1 MNRKMKIL
9 GILASAALAALVGT
23 GLYLRFGLQVLDR
36 PGMENPAAPMLELLS
51 AQWTS
56 EDGVWSARIEGETL
70 DLSYQQDLV
79 YSGSFFF
86 GFDGDDLN
94 VKTEL
99 DFYDKQFESEDGSVS
114 STIENLYVENCR
126 LHLDITVSKAGEGSI
141 RQQAVLDR
149 VEYGKPAESES
160 GEIRE
165 VSEMAELVEF
175 SWDQITIGDNGF
187 RFHIVCAGQNPIDPR
202 LSCRYMDQEA
212 HEIVQIGDEGSIEL
226 CPTIPSARWEE
237 LADFLCKA
245 ELPAYHEPDPSPAGD
260 MEVHAVPFVSK
271 IQVTW
276 RDGGEEF
283 TNSYRGHY
291 ADELLEL
298 LKDIARETNSIKS
311 GQNKPAPEG
320 SWTCSCG
327 QARNTGRFCT
337 ECGQPKPAENE
348 SGEMRKVSE
357 MAKLVEFSWHQS
369 AMSYDGCFDF
379 RITASEQES
388 AVPRLYCD
396 YTDPETGERIEIG
409 EESSGFQGFRLD
421 GTRTDNTACPPVPL
435 ERWEELADF
444 LRSAELSPYS
454 PPEPGLMDATD
465 SKIQVTWQEDGEKLT
480 NSYSGIYAHELLK
493 LLQDIAGEVS
503 RNALEE
509 PKPE

>member
-1 MNRKMKIL
+1 MKIL

-56 EDGVWSARIEGETL
+56 EDGVWSARIEGERL
-70 DLSYQQDLV
+70 DLSYQQNLV

-99 DFYDKQFESEDGSVS
+99 DFYNKQFESEDGSVS
-114 STIENLYVENCR
+114 STIESLYVENCR
-126 LHLDITVSKAGEGSI
+126 MYLVLTTSKEGEGSI

-149 VEYGKPAESES
+149 VEYGKPAENEL

-165 VSEMAELVEF
+165 
-175 SWDQITIGDNGF
+175 
-187 RFHIVCAGQNPIDPR
+187 
-202 LSCRYMDQEA
+202 
-212 HEIVQIGDEGSIEL
+212 
-226 CPTIPSARWEE
+226 
-237 LADFLCKA
+237 
-245 ELPAYHEPDPSPAGD
+245 
-260 MEVHAVPFVSK
+260 
-271 IQVTW
+271 
-276 RDGGEEF
+276 
-283 TNSYRGHY
+283 
-291 ADELLEL
+291 
-298 LKDIARETNSIKS
+298 
-311 GQNKPAPEG
+311 
-320 SWTCSCG
+320 
-327 QARNTGRFCT
+327 
-337 ECGQPKPAENE
+337 
-348 SGEMRKVSE
+348 VSE

-379 RITASEQES
+379 RITPSEQES
-388 AVPRLYCD
+388 AAPRLYCD
-396 YTDPETGERIEIG
+396 YTDPETGERIELG

-503 RNALEE
+503 RNTLEE

>member
-1 MNRKMKIL
+1 MKIL

-56 EDGVWSARIEGETL
+56 EDGVWSARIEGERL
-70 DLSYQQDLV
+70 DLSYQQNLV

-99 DFYDKQFESEDGSVS
+99 DFHNKQFESEDGSVS
-114 STIENLYVENCR
+114 STIESLYVENCR
-126 LHLDITVSKAGEGSI
+126 MYLVLTTSKEGEGSI
-141 RQQAVLDR
+141 RQQAVLNR
-149 VEYGKPAESES
+149 VEYGKPAESEL

-165 VSEMAELVEF
+165 VSEMAE
-175 SWDQITIGDNGF
+175 
-187 RFHIVCAGQNPIDPR
+187 
-202 LSCRYMDQEA
+202 
-212 HEIVQIGDEGSIEL
+212 
-226 CPTIPSARWEE
+226 
-237 LADFLCKA
+237 
-245 ELPAYHEPDPSPAGD
+245 
-260 MEVHAVPFVSK
+260 
-271 IQVTW
+271 
-276 RDGGEEF
+276 
-283 TNSYRGHY
+283 
-291 ADELLEL
+291 
-298 LKDIARETNSIKS
+298 
-311 GQNKPAPEG
+311 
-320 SWTCSCG
+320 
-327 QARNTGRFCT
+327 
-337 ECGQPKPAENE
+337 
-348 SGEMRKVSE
+348 
-357 MAKLVEFSWHQS
+357 LVEFSWHQS

-388 AVPRLYCD
+388 VAPRLYCD
-396 YTDPETGERIEIG
+396 YTDPETGERIELG

-444 LRSAELSPYS
+444 LRRADLSPYS

-503 RNALEE
+503 RNTLEE

>member
-1 MNRKMKIL
+1 MKIL

-56 EDGVWSARIEGETL
+56 EDGVWSVRIEGERL
-70 DLSYQQDLV
+70 DLSYQQNLV

-99 DFYDKQFESEDGSVS
+99 DFYNEQFESEDGSVS
-114 STIENLYVENCR
+114 STIESLYVENCR

-149 VEYGKPAESES
+149 VEYGKPAESEL

-165 VSEMAELVEF
+165 VSEMAE
-175 SWDQITIGDNGF
+175 
-187 RFHIVCAGQNPIDPR
+187 
-202 LSCRYMDQEA
+202 
-212 HEIVQIGDEGSIEL
+212 
-226 CPTIPSARWEE
+226 
-237 LADFLCKA
+237 
-245 ELPAYHEPDPSPAGD
+245 
-260 MEVHAVPFVSK
+260 
-271 IQVTW
+271 
-276 RDGGEEF
+276 
-283 TNSYRGHY
+283 
-291 ADELLEL
+291 
-298 LKDIARETNSIKS
+298 
-311 GQNKPAPEG
+311 
-320 SWTCSCG
+320 
-327 QARNTGRFCT
+327 
-337 ECGQPKPAENE
+337 
-348 SGEMRKVSE
+348 
-357 MAKLVEFSWHQS
+357 LVEFSWHQS

-379 RITASEQES
+379 RITPSEQES
-388 AVPRLYCD
+388 AAPRLYCD
-396 YTDPETGERIEIG
+396 YTDPETGERIELG

-444 LRSAELSPYS
+444 LRRADLSPYS

>member
-1 MNRKMKIL
+1 MKIML
-9 GILASAALAALVGT
+9 GILASAALAALAGT

-36 PGMENPAAPMLELLS
+36 PGMENPAAPMLELLN
-51 AQWTS
+51 AEWTS
-56 EDGVWSARIEGETL
+56 EDGVWSARIEGERL
-70 DLSYQQDLV
+70 DLSYQQNLV

-99 DFYDKQFESEDGSVS
+99 DFYNKQFESEDGSIS
-114 STIENLYVENCR
+114 GTIESLYVENCR
-126 LHLDITVSKAGEGSI
+126 LYLDITVSKEGEGSV

-149 VEYGKPAESES
+149 VEFG
-160 GEIRE
+160 
-165 VSEMAELVEF
+165 
-175 SWDQITIGDNGF
+175 
-187 RFHIVCAGQNPIDPR
+187 
-202 LSCRYMDQEA
+202 
-212 HEIVQIGDEGSIEL
+212 
-226 CPTIPSARWEE
+226 
-237 LADFLCKA
+237 
-245 ELPAYHEPDPSPAGD
+245 
-260 MEVHAVPFVSK
+260 
-271 IQVTW
+271 
-276 RDGGEEF
+276 
-283 TNSYRGHY
+283 
-291 ADELLEL
+291 
-298 LKDIARETNSIKS
+298 
-311 GQNKPAPEG
+311 
-320 SWTCSCG
+320 
-327 QARNTGRFCT
+327 
-337 ECGQPKPAENE
+337 KPAENE
-348 SGEMRKVSE
+348 LGEIREVSE

-369 AMSYDGCFDF
+369 AMNYDGCFDF
-379 RITASEQES
+379 SITPTGQES
-388 AVPRLYCD
+388 AAPCLHCN

-454 PPEPGLMDATD
+454 PPEPGLMDATN
-465 SKIQVTWQEDGEKLT
+465 SYIQVTWQENGEKLT

>member
-51 AQWTS
+51 AEWTS
-56 EDGVWSARIEGETL
+56 EDGVWSARIEGERL
-70 DLSYQQDLV
+70 DLSYQQNLV

-99 DFYDKQFESEDGSVS
+99 DFYNKQFESEDGSAS
-114 STIENLYVENCR
+114 GTIESLYVENCR
-126 LHLDITVSKAGEGSI
+126 LYLALTISKEGEDSM

-149 VEYGKPAESES
+149 VEYGEPIENESE
-160 GEIRE
+160 EIRE
-165 VSEMAELVEF
+165 VSEMAE
-175 SWDQITIGDNGF
+175 
-187 RFHIVCAGQNPIDPR
+187 
-202 LSCRYMDQEA
+202 
-212 HEIVQIGDEGSIEL
+212 
-226 CPTIPSARWEE
+226 
-237 LADFLCKA
+237 
-245 ELPAYHEPDPSPAGD
+245 
-260 MEVHAVPFVSK
+260 
-271 IQVTW
+271 
-276 RDGGEEF
+276 
-283 TNSYRGHY
+283 
-291 ADELLEL
+291 
-298 LKDIARETNSIKS
+298 
-311 GQNKPAPEG
+311 
-320 SWTCSCG
+320 
-327 QARNTGRFCT
+327 
-337 ECGQPKPAENE
+337 
-348 SGEMRKVSE
+348 
-357 MAKLVEFSWHQS
+357 LVEFSWHQS

-388 AVPRLYCD
+388 AAPRLYCD

-444 LRSAELSPYS
+444 LRRAELSPYS
-454 PPEPGLMDATD
+454 PPEPGLMDATN
-465 SKIQVTWQEDGEKLT
+465 SNIQVTWRENGEKFT
-480 NSYSGIYAHELLK
+480 NSYNGIYAHELLK

-503 RNALEE
+503 RNTLEE

>member
-1 MNRKMKIL
+1 MSRKMKIL

-56 EDGVWSARIEGETL
+56 EDGVWSARIEGERL
-70 DLSYQQDLV
+70 DLSYQQNLV

-99 DFYDKQFESEDGSVS
+99 DFYNKQFESEDGSVS
-114 STIENLYVENCR
+114 GTIESLYVENCR
-126 LHLDITVSKAGEGSI
+126 MYLVLTTSKEGEGSI
-141 RQQAVLDR
+141 RQQAVLNR
-149 VEYGKPAESES
+149 VEYGKPAESEL

-165 VSEMAELVEF
+165 VSEMAE
-175 SWDQITIGDNGF
+175 
-187 RFHIVCAGQNPIDPR
+187 
-202 LSCRYMDQEA
+202 
-212 HEIVQIGDEGSIEL
+212 
-226 CPTIPSARWEE
+226 
-237 LADFLCKA
+237 
-245 ELPAYHEPDPSPAGD
+245 
-260 MEVHAVPFVSK
+260 
-271 IQVTW
+271 
-276 RDGGEEF
+276 
-283 TNSYRGHY
+283 
-291 ADELLEL
+291 
-298 LKDIARETNSIKS
+298 
-311 GQNKPAPEG
+311 
-320 SWTCSCG
+320 
-327 QARNTGRFCT
+327 
-337 ECGQPKPAENE
+337 
-348 SGEMRKVSE
+348 
-357 MAKLVEFSWHQS
+357 LVEFSWHQS

-388 AVPRLYCD
+388 VAPRLYCD
-396 YTDPETGERIEIG
+396 YTDPETGERIELG

-444 LRSAELSPYS
+444 LRRADLSPYS

-503 RNALEE
+503 RNTLEE

>member
-56 EDGVWSARIEGETL
+56 EDGVWSAHIDDYKL
-70 DLSYQQDLV
+70 YLSYRQELV
-79 YSGSFFF
+79 YSGSFS
-86 GFDGDDLN
+86 FDFQVDDLN

-99 DFYDKQFESEDGSVS
+99 NFYDKQFESEAGSVS
-114 STIENLYVENCR
+114 STMESLYMENRR
-126 LHLDITVSKAGEGSI
+126 LHLDITVSKEEEGSV
-141 RQQAVLDR
+141 RQQAVLNR

-237 LADFLCKA
+237 LADFLRKA
-245 ELPAYHEPDPSPAGD
+245 ELPAYHEPGPSPAGD

-298 LKDIARETNSIKS
+298 LKNIARETNSKKS
-311 GQNKPAPEG
+311 GQNQPAPEG

-327 QARNTGRFCT
+327 QAGNTGRFCT

-348 SGEMRKVSE
+348 TGEMRKVSE

-388 AVPRLYCD
+388 AAPRLYCD

-444 LRSAELSPYS
+444 LRRAELSPYS

-465 SKIQVTWQEDGEKLT
+465 SNIQVTWRENGEELT
-480 NSYSGIYAHELLK
+480 NSYSGIYAHELLR

-503 RNALEE
+503 LNALEE